1 MYKFN
6 TCRGNQT
13 KRDELEVLMNKINT
27 YLKRFSTPL
36 KSRRTQRHNQ
46 KEVKGALE
54 KLQKNH
60 IKQFLLGMTLLF
72 RSRDLQMKTQKVL

>member
-36 KSRRTQRHNQ
+36 KSRRIQRYN
-46 KEVKGALE
+46 
-54 KLQKNH
+54 
-60 IKQFLLGMTLLF
+60 
-72 RSRDLQMKTQKVL
+72 